1 MTLCMYMLDYI
12 ESFMW
17 YRSGPSD
24 RGFCVI

>member
-17 YRSGPSD
+17 YRSGPYCTSTTA
-24 RGFCVI
+24 